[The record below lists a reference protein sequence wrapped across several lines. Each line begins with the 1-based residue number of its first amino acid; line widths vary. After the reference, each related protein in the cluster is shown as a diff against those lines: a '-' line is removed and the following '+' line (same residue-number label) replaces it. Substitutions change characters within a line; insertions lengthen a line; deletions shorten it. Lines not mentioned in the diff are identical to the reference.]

1 VAADWP
7 RFGALSFESVSLR
20 YAPELP
26 LALSGVSF
34 SVPAGSVAGIVGR
47 TGAGKSSLL
56 LALFRIVDPL
66 EACVRQPG
74 GVPSG
79 WLAGWLASWLPLLV
93 LQSPAQPLPRSLAR
107 ASQWQRQ

>member
-1 VAADWP
+1 MWTGGGGGDAPHTAVAADWP

-47 TGAGKSSLL
+47 TGAGK
-56 LALFRIVDPL
+56 
-66 EACVRQPG
+66 
-74 GVPSG
+74 
-79 WLAGWLASWLPLLV
+79 
-93 LQSPAQPLPRSLAR
+93 
-107 ASQWQRQ
+107 